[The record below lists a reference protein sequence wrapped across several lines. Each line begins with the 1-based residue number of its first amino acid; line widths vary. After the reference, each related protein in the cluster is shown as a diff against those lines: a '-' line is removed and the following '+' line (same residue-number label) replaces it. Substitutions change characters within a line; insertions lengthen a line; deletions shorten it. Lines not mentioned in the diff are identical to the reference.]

1 MLIDAHQH
9 YWRIG
14 QAGHEWPT
22 PDLSPIY
29 RDFLPADWAAEAG
42 QLGIEGSV
50 LVQSQPSDADTDWM
64 LEVAEATPSVKA
76 VVGWC
81 DLKAPDAPKRIS
93 ELAAHPLFKGL
104 RPMLQGLP
112 EDWIADPALDPAI
125 EAMIASGLRF
135 DALVFTRHLPN
146 LALFAERWPE
156 LPIVIDH
163 MAKPP
168 IADGEIDGWAR
179 EMERLAALPNVMCK
193 LSGLFTEMATGQ
205 SRDVSRPYVA
215 TVGALFGPERLMW
228 GSDWPVI
235 NLAGDMAEWH
245 ALAAELTGF
254 DQAGRDMLF
263 GGNAARFYGIEE

>member
-14 QAGHEWPT
+14 QNGHEWPT
-22 PDLSPIY
+22 PDLAPIY
-29 RDFLPADWAAEAG
+29 RDFGLDDWAAEAG
-42 QLGIEGSV
+42 PLGIQGSV
-50 LVQSQPSDADTDWM
+50 LVQSQPSDADTDWLLDM
-64 LEVAEATPSVKA
+64 AEATPAIRA

-81 DLKAPDAPKRIS
+81 DLKAPDAPKRIAK
-93 ELAAHPLFKGL
+93 LAARPFLKGL

-125 EAMIASGLRF
+125 EAMIANGLRF

-146 LALFAERWPE
+146 LASFAERWPD

-168 IADGEIDGWAR
+168 IARGEIDDWSR
-179 EMERLAALPNVMCK
+179 EMARLAALPNVMCK
-193 LSGLFTEMATGQ
+193 LSGLFTEMADGQ
-205 SRDVSRPYVA
+205 ARDLLRPYVER
-215 TVGALFGPERLMW
+215 VCGLFGPERLMW

-254 DQAGRDMLF
+254 DDAGRALLF
-263 GGNAARFYGIEE
+263 GGTAAQFYGI